1 MIKRVLGAMLV
12 VAMGVACTEKRGDDN
27 VSKPLPDNG
36 KHYVKSID
44 MYEGDPEVEGG
55 LEYCGES
62 IEFELDNKNRI
73 TRIMGK
79 QTYNGGVDTYA
90 DTKLEYDNSG
100 GLMVKTNID
109 GEEAIINCELN
120 DRGAITSAT
129 YTINGEAEDLVENFI
144 YNKDGELTL
153 YSLVYA
159 GIVVYS
165 LEYEWRGGNIVKITS
180 EDLGVADSCTYTDE
194 PNPYNIDTFFCYAW
208 EMPILCEFL
217 PVHDG
222 FLGNINRSMLKSYS
236 TNVYGD
242 EIHETIIHK
251 FKNGL
256 VDYTIY
262 DDVVLKYKC
271 F

>member
-12 VAMGVACTEKRGDDN
+12 VAMGVACTEKRGDDD
-27 VSKPLPDNG
+27 VTKPSPGNG

-44 MYEGDPEVEGG
+44 MYEGDPEAEGG

-79 QTYNGGVDTYA
+79 ETNNGGVDIYT
-90 DTKLEYDNSG
+90 DIKLEYDNSG
-100 GLMVKTNID
+100 GLTVKTYIE
-109 GEEAIINCELN
+109 GEETIINCELN

-129 YTINGEAEDLVENFI
+129 YVVDGEAEDLVENFV
-144 YNKDGELTL
+144 YNKNGELTL

-159 GIVVYS
+159 GMVAYS
-165 LEYEWRGGNIVKITS
+165 LEYEWMDGNIVKITS
-180 EDLGVADSCTYTDE
+180 EDLGIADSCTYTDE
-194 PNPYNIDTFFCYAW
+194 PNPYNIDTFYFYAW
-208 EMPILCEFL
+208 DMPLLCEFL
-217 PVHDG
+217 LVHDG
-222 FLGNINRSMLKSYS
+222 LLGNINRSMLKSYS
-236 TNVYGD
+236 TSVYGED
-242 EIHETIIHK
+242 ICETIIHK

-262 DDVVLKYKC
+262 DDIILKYKC